1 MRFIFKQPNFELVE
15 NINLII
21 VYNPL
26 FLNSLNL
33 NSIKSFFIILKFF
46 HYHTAIL
53 GNKNLILLSTIFLN
67 KFYFKKIKWVGII
80 ICDLK

>member
-33 NSIKSFFIILKFF
+33 NSIKSFF
-46 HYHTAIL
+46 YHFEIFSLSL
-53 GNKNLILLSTIFLN
+53 GN
-67 KFYFKKIKWVGII
+67 FKQQKSYITFHNFS
-80 ICDLK
+80 